1 MQIVIELDSFWVGFA
16 AGVLGFFLLG
26 LVLAARLNRKAAKK
40 YEAELAEAEA
50 SPRSVKIK
58 RQP

>member
-16 AGVLGFFLLG
+16 VGVLGFFLLG
-26 LVLAARLNRKAAKK
+26 LVLAARMNRKAAKK
-40 YEAELAEAEA
+40 YEAELAETA
-50 SPRSVKIK
+50 SRSVKVK